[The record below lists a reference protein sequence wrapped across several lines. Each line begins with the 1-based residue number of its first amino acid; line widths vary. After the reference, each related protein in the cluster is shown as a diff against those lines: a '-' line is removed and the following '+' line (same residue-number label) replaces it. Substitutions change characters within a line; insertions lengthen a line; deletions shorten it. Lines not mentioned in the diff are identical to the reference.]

1 MNFTRLSEA
10 IRAERAKQE
19 LSQFQLAIRSGVT
32 TNTIANLENGKTPKA
47 SLDVMV
53 RVFTA
58 LGLKL
63 SDFEEVA

>member
-10 IRAERAKQE
+10 IRSERTKQE
-19 LSQFQLAIRSGVT
+19 LSQFQLAVRSGVT
-32 TNTIANLENGKTPKA
+32 TNTVANLENGKTPNA
-47 SLDVMV
+47 SLDVVV
-53 RVFTA
+53 RVFNA